1 MTDKTALIFVPGLL
15 CDEALWAPQMAALAD
30 IAACSVADTRRDN
43 SIAGMAKRL
52 LDAAPARFA
61 LAGLSMGGYVALE
74 TMFMAPERVERLA
87 LLDTSAHAD
96 TPERSASRQALVTR
110 AVSGPEGFAAVVGE
124 HLPNFIHPDRHSD
137 KTLWET
143 IRASAANVGV
153 EAYAR
158 QQKAII
164 ERRDQRPNL
173 GRIKCPTLV
182 LCGRQDALTP
192 LALHE
197 EIAAGIPGSTL
208 EVIEHCGHLAT
219 LERPD
224 AVNAAMRNWLETS
237 R

>member
-1 MTDKTALIFVPGLL
+1 MTDKTALILVPGLL
-15 CDEALWAPQMAALAD
+15 CDEALWAPQTAALAD
-30 IAACSVADTRRDN
+30 IATCTVADTRSDDT
-43 SIAGMAKRL
+43 IAGMAKRL

-61 LAGLSMGGYVALE
+61 LAGLSMGGYVSLE
-74 TMFMAPERVERLA
+74 VMFMAPERVERLA

-96 TPERSASRQALVTR
+96 TPERSAARQALVTR
-110 AVSGPEGFAAVVGE
+110 AVSGPQGFEAVVGE
-124 HLPNFIHPDRHSD
+124 HLPNFVHPDRHAD
-137 KTLWET
+137 KALWE
-143 IRASAANVGV
+143 IMQRSAANVGV

-164 ERRDQRPNL
+164 ERRAQLPNL

-197 EIAAGIPGSTL
+197 EIAAGIPGSRL
-208 EVIEHCGHLAT
+208 EVIEDCGHLAT

-224 AVNAAMRNWLETS
+224 AVNAAMRTWLETS